1 MTALYKLSEQYNR
14 IYAMGCDEEI
24 DAQTILD
31 TMESLEG
38 EIQEKLEAC
47 CRVIRSWEAQS
58 EGLKVEIA
66 TLTKRKRAT
75 ENAIEKMKFYM
86 AEQMGVIG
94 VEKMEAGIFKLA
106 LQNSPPSMEIAD
118 ELKVPSE
125 YVEMTPVINKAKI
138 KAELMSGKLLK
149 FAQLF
154 QGKHLR
160 IR

>member
-14 IYAMGCDEEI
+14 IYEMGVDEEI
-24 DAQTILD
+24 DAQTVLD

-47 CRVIRSWEAQS
+47 CRVIRSWESQS

-86 AEQMGVIG
+86 AEQMGIIG

-118 ELKVPSE
+118 ESKVPSE

-138 KAELMSGKLLK
+138 KAELMAGKLLK

>member
-14 IYAMGCDEEI
+14 IYEMGVDEEI
-24 DAQTILD
+24 DAQTVLD

-47 CRVIRSWEAQS
+47 CRVIRSWESQS

-118 ELKVPSE
+118 ESQVPSE

-138 KAELMSGKLLK
+138 KAELMAGKLLK

>member
-14 IYAMGCDEEI
+14 IYEMGVDDEI
-24 DAQTILD
+24 DSQAVLD

-38 EIQEKLEAC
+38 EIRDKLEGC

-66 TLTKRKRAT
+66 TLNKRKKAAD
-75 ENAIEKMKFYM
+75 NAVERMKFYM
-86 AEQMGVIG
+86 AEQMGKIG

-106 LQNSPPSMEIAD
+106 LQNSPPSMEITD
-118 ELKVPSE
+118 ELNVPSE
-125 YVEMTPVINKAKI
+125 YVEITPVINRAKI
-138 KAELMSGKLLK
+138 KAELLVGKVLK
-149 FAQLF
+149 FAKLF